1 MTKLPEGNGRSRK
14 PVSLF
19 LHARRT
25 GMFDTEPYDRLPQ
38 KSLQEIR
45 DDQRLKGFLKRA
57 VEKDFPPESLINSI
71 KLGIR
76 R

>member
-1 MTKLPEGNGRSRK
+1 MTKLTNDGSRR

-25 GMFDTEPYDRLPQ
+25 GMYDVEPYDRSQPATLVDV
-38 KSLQEIR
+38 R
-45 DDQRLKGFLKRA
+45 DNLRLKRFLKRA
-57 VEKDFPPESLINSI
+57 VEKDFAPESLINAI
-71 KLGIR
+71 KFGIR

>member
-1 MTKLPEGNGRSRK
+1 MTKIPETNRK

-19 LHARRT
+19 LYARKT
-25 GMFDTEPYDRLPQ
+25 GLYDVEPYDRATPRSTNEVQDNL
-38 KSLQEIR
+38 
-45 DDQRLKGFLKRA
+45 RLKGFLKRA